1 MYRLG
6 IDVGGTNT
14 DCAILD
20 ENLNCIGKTKS
31 PTMEDVS
38 QGINVAIK
46 KILKETKIST
56 EKIDVVMLGT
66 THCTNAIVQ
75 RKELSKIGIIRLA
88 KPATTAVAPMVGW
101 PEELSTQ
108 MNTQIF
114 IASGGYEYNGKQIAE
129 VDENEIRE
137 ICRQMR
143 GRVEAVAVVGVFSPV
158 SNVQENQVAAI
169 VEEELSVPVTLSS
182 EIGSVGLLERENA
195 SILNAALTQTISKMI
210 NGLKQALKKNKLE
223 ADVFICQNDGTL
235 MDLEKALNYPV
246 LTIGCGP
253 TNSIRGAA
261 HLSSL
266 DDALVVDVGGTT
278 TDIGVLKK
286 GFPRESS
293 LATTIGGI
301 RTNFRMPDVLS
312 IGLGGGT
319 IIHTE
324 GGLKVGPD
332 SLGYRILEESLSF
345 GGEVLCT
352 TDIAIANQNSH
363 PVNGAVSQSLDETI
377 VCDAKQTIKEMIE
390 DAIDQMK
397 TDSQEIPVILVG
409 GGSII
414 LPQTMDGVSEV
425 IIPDNYDAANAI
437 GAALGEVSGEV
448 NSLYSL
454 EKQTQEEVVAIAIDS
469 ARQEAI
475 HSGAA
480 QETLKTVFVEVIP
493 LAYLPK
499 QAVNIKVK
507 VAGKLSFSKMTT
519 TKARVKSFT

>member
-20 ENLNCIGKTKS
+20 EELRCVGKIKS
-31 PTMEDVS
+31 PTMDDVS
-38 QGINVAIK
+38 EGIDIAIQ
-46 KILKETKIST
+46 KILQETKIPT
-56 EKIDVVMLGT
+56 EKISVVMLGT

-88 KPATTAVAPMVGW
+88 KPATTAVAPMIGW
-101 PEELSTQ
+101 PEDLASKMMAQ
-108 MNTQIF
+108 SAIV
-114 IASGGYEYNGKQIAE
+114 SGGYEYNGNKIAE
-129 VDENEIRE
+129 VDEEEIRQV
-137 ICRQMR
+137 CQQMK
-143 GRVEAVAVVGVFSPV
+143 GKVEAVAVVGVFSPV
-158 SNVQENQVAAI
+158 NSEQEKQAARI
-169 VEEELSVPVTLSS
+169 VEQELGVPVTLSS

-195 SILNAALTQTISKMI
+195 SILNAALTQTIIKMI
-210 NGLKQALKKNKLE
+210 QGLKQALSNNQIT

-235 MDLEKALNYPV
+235 MDLEKALSYPV

-261 HLSSL
+261 HLSRL
-266 DDALVVDVGGTT
+266 EDALVVDVGGTT

-293 LATTIGGI
+293 LATLIGGI

-319 IIHTE
+319 IIHLAEELT
-324 GGLKVGPD
+324 VGPE

-345 GGEVLCT
+345 GGTTLCA
-352 TDIAIANQNSH
+352 TDIAIANQTDH
-363 PVNGAVSQSLDETI
+363 PVTGAISQELDTALISES
-377 VCDAKQTIKEMIE
+377 KKKIKELIE

-397 TDSQEIPVILVG
+397 TDSTEIPVILVG

-414 LPQTMDGVSEV
+414 LPKEMNGVSQVLVPE
-425 IIPDNYDAANAI
+425 NYDAANAI

-448 NSLYSL
+448 NSVYSL
-454 EKQTQEEVVAIAIDS
+454 EKQTQEETVAIAI
-469 ARQEAI
+469 AAAEQEAI
-475 HSGAA
+475 RSGASKDS
-480 QETLKTVFVEVIP
+480 LKTIFVEVIP

-507 VAGKLSFSKMTT
+507 VAGKLDFVTS
-519 TKARVKSFT
+519 